1 MTKEKI
7 IDLLYNEIGNPD
19 YKTVG
24 DYHKG
29 IADKLLALFNQ
40 ELLERLEQLHA
51 EMDERM
57 REEVAI
63 EKRMG
68 EKKAENLLNQIEELT
83 TGKCALR
90 CPLVEQEKK
99 EQVKEFVKWYKERL
113 EHIQEHE
120 KELLDDDVKHEYSYL
135 VEYRKGTTD
144 ILDRLLLHIDEH
156 LENFLYIENELA
168 KK

>member
-1 MTKEKI
+1 MTKEQI
-7 IDLLYNEIGNPD
+7 IDLLYNEIENPD

-29 IADKLLALFNQ
+29 IADKLLTLFKQ

-83 TGKCALR
+83 IGKCALR

-99 EQVKEFVKWYKERL
+99 EQT
-113 EHIQEHE
+113 I
-120 KELLDDDVKHEYSYL
+120 
-135 VEYRKGTTD
+135 D
-144 ILDRLLLHIDEH
+144 ILKKIIAILQEEADGGNYAIGVRALAEDCEAIAKE
-156 LENFLYIENELA
+156 YGVEL
-168 KK
+168 

>member
-7 IDLLYNEIGNPD
+7 IKIVNACVQYNANQGTWSIDNRF
-19 YKTVG
+19 
-24 DYHKG
+24 
-29 IADKLLALFNQ
+29 ADELFALFNK
-40 ELLERLEQLHA
+40 ELVERLEQLHS

-90 CPLVEQEKK
+90 CPLVELEKK
-99 EQVKEFVKWYKERL
+99 ATIKLILLGFQCALDEKQPERAVEETIL
-113 EHIQEHE
+113 RIAERYGV
-120 KELLDDDVKHEYSYL
+120 EL
-135 VEYRKGTTD
+135 
-144 ILDRLLLHIDEH
+144 
-156 LENFLYIENELA
+156 
-168 KK
+168 

>member
-7 IDLLYNEIGNPD
+7 IDIFTRNSDCPDGIHRTLNKYQQNKVADELL
-19 YKTVG
+19 T
-24 DYHKG
+24 
-29 IADKLLALFNQ
+29 LFNK
-40 ELLERLEQLHA
+40 ELVKRLEQLHA

-99 EQVKEFVKWYKERL
+99 EQVKEFVEWLKERL
-113 EHIQEHE
+113 KEQYTHLYNGEGSDIVRSIGVHIVMSN
-120 KELLDDDVKHEYSYL
+120 LD
-135 VEYRKGTTD
+135 T
-144 ILDRLLLHIDEH
+144 H
-156 LENFLYIENELA
+156 LEKFLDIENELA